1 MSGADKP
8 QLIAVT
14 ACTAGIAHTY
24 MAAEALKQAAEAA
37 GAEIKVETQG
47 TSGVE
52 NRISQA
58 EVDAAQALILA
69 HDVAIKDSDRFAG
82 IPTVDVSAAAAIKNP
97 AGLIQQ
103 ALEKKRAAG
112 APMAQAAAQTSSN
125 DTLSAGVLIKDSV
138 LTGISYIIPVIIAGG
153 MISAICTKWLSTSGI
168 VRLPEL

>member
-1 MSGADKP
+1 MCVNLHARTHVWQARLVSVADIEVSGFNPVYLSLQGNTGARERGERFMSGEDKP
-8 QLIAVT
+8 RLIAVT

-58 EVDAAQALILA
+58 EADAAQAIILA

-97 AGLIQQ
+97 A
-103 ALEKKRAAG
+103 
-112 APMAQAAAQTSSN
+112 
-125 DTLSAGVLIKDSV
+125 
-138 LTGISYIIPVIIAGG
+138 
-153 MISAICTKWLSTSGI
+153 
-168 VRLPEL
+168 